1 MIEFRPAKL
10 TDDLEALQRLDAI
23 IFADYPGDLFS
34 QEDWLLF
41 DSYWMLDN
49 GRVVG
54 CAAFLAN
61 LDFDFS
67 PRPGCIHIMTTG
79 VLPELRGRG
88 LGRKQKEWQIE
99 YARSR
104 GFELIVTNMR
114 QSNLRMIHLNE
125 SLGFR
130 FRQIAPGYYLDPPE
144 DAVVMELRLVPGGAA
159 KGLDNSSIIS

>member
-10 TDDLEALQRLDAI
+10 PDDLEALQRLDAK
-23 IFADYPGDLFS
+23 IFANYPGDLFS
-34 QEDWLLF
+34 QEDWQQF
-41 DSYWMLDN
+41 DSFWMLEN
-49 GRVVG
+49 GGVVG

-61 LDFDFS
+61 VDFDFS

-99 YARSR
+99 YAKSL

-114 QSNLRMIHLNE
+114 QSNRRMIHLNE
-125 SLGFR
+125 QLGFQ
-130 FRQIAPGYYLDPPE
+130 FRLIDPGYYHDPPE
-144 DAVVMELRLVPGGAA
+144 DAVVMELRLVPGGQK
-159 KGLDNSSIIS
+159 KGLTIV